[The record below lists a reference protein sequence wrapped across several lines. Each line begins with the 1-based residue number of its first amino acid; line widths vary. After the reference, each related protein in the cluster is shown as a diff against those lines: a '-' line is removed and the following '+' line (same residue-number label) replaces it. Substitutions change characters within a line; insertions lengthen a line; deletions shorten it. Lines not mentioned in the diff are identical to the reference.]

1 MIFVTLAG
9 KPGSS
14 AFFSNSTV
22 PVSFSIR
29 IAEGAAMV
37 SAGVSAQADRG
48 RQAQSRD
55 RVRTR
60 QNNCFMAPSES
71 FLLPR
76 TYECGSKAML
86 RFT

>member
-14 AFFSNSTV
+14 AFFSKSTV

-29 IAEGAAMV
+29 MAEGAAMV
-37 SAGVSAQADRG
+37 SAGASARAGSG

-55 RVRTR
+55 RVRIK
-60 QNNCFMAPSES
+60 QKNCFMAPSES
-71 FLLPR
+71 FLLSR
-76 TYECGSKAML
+76 AYECRFKAMR